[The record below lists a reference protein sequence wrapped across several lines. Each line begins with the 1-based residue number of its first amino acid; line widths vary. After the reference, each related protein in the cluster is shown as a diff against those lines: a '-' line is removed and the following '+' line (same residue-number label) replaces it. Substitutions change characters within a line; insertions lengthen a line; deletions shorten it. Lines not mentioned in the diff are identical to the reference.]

1 MGIKKIHN
9 ILKKYSK
16 NSYKEVHLSK
26 YSLKR
31 VAIDVSLYLFK
42 SKARAK
48 SRYQD
53 NQWPCEFMYL
63 ICCLR
68 KNNIHPVFIYDTKA
82 PVEKKEE
89 REKRA
94 EKRQN
99 QRDRITVIQ
108 ASLDKYIQNGEI
120 DDILREIN
128 DKLRS
133 EDLTHK
139 SNRLLKTDDGKKN
152 INVIDVKAIED
163 KIKKLK
169 SQIIEV
175 SDKDF
180 KTTEEIFKLFDVPYF
195 FAPGEAE
202 AYCCYLNL
210 HGYVDAVLS
219 EDTDVLAYGCTSF
232 LTKLDTV
239 KETVI
244 EINREELVKDLG
256 LTPESF
262 LDFCILCGTDY
273 NVNVKGLGPEKSF
286 KLIQDYKSIEK
297 ISEITDKK
305 TGTKKY
311 DVSVLNHQKTRE
323 LFKIPEKQPIKI
335 SYCGT
340 PDFIKINNY
349 LKIHN
354 LYITIDMI
362 KKSYTPP
369 VIEFI

>member
-9 ILKKYSK
+9 ILKKYSQ

-48 SRYQD
+48 SRFQD

-68 KNNIHPVFIYDTKA
+68 KNNIHPVFVYDTKA
-82 PVEKKEE
+82 PIEKKEE

-99 QRDRITVIQ
+99 QKDRVVVIQ
-108 ASLDKYIQNGEI
+108 DSLDKYKQTGEI

-128 DKLRS
+128 DKLKS

-139 SNRLLKTDDGKKN
+139 SNRLLKRDDNKVN
-152 INVIDVKAIED
+152 TNVIDTKAIED

-175 SDKDF
+175 SEKDF
-180 KTTEEIFKLFDVPYF
+180 KMTEEIFNLFDVPYL

-202 AYCCYLNL
+202 ALCCYLNV
-210 HGYVDAVLS
+210 HGYVDAVIS
-219 EDTDVLAYGCTSF
+219 EDTDVLAYGCTNF

-244 EINREELVKDLG
+244 EINRKDLLTDLG
-256 LTPESF
+256 LSSESF

-297 ISEITDKK
+297 ISEVKDKN
-305 TGTKKY
+305 GEKKY
-311 DVSVLNHQKTRE
+311 DITILNHTKTRE
-323 LFKIPEKQPIKI
+323 LFKIPEKEPVKI
-335 SYCGT
+335 NYCGT
-340 PDFIKINNY
+340 PDFTKINNY
-349 LKIHN
+349 LKTHN

-369 VIEFI
+369 VIEFL